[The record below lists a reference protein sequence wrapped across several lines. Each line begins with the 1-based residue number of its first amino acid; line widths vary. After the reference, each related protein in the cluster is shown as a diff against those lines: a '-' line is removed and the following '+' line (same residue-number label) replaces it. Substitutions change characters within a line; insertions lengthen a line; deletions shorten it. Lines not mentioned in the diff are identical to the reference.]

1 MPPSPFHADADA
13 GEPILFLRVYHRPS
27 QPIIISSMAEAA
39 NPEGRIKRHGNET
52 RNKTETTQKT
62 GRVAVL
68 GI

>member
-1 MPPSPFHADADA
+1 
-13 GEPILFLRVYHRPS
+13 
-27 QPIIISSMAEAA
+27 MAEAA